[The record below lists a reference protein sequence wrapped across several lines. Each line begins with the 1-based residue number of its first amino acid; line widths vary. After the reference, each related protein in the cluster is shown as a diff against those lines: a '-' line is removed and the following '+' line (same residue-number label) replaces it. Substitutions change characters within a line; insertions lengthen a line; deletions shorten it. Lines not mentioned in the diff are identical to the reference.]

1 MRHNPLPGLPALVPH
16 HSYLGCGAGDGKASA
31 LDRTIVGDRKRGRKK
46 EKERERERER
56 KSLNLKSDQV
66 VTDTQS
72 QSNWGNRQTHKLNA
86 SDSQF

>member
-46 EKERERERER
+46 RRKERE
-56 KSLNLKSDQV
+56 SLNLKSDQV